1 MAVRIPFRDDYY
13 AVSTF
18 TFVISPRA
26 KGAGHKF
33 WRGRERE
40 RVKMKNWAASAA
52 ATADGVKK

>member
-33 WRGRERE
+33 WRERE

>member
-1 MAVRIPFRDDYY
+1 MAVRIPFQDDYY

-33 WRGRERE
+33 WRERERE
-40 RVKMKNWAASAA
+40 IERERE
-52 ATADGVKK
+52 